1 MKDNDIIR
9 GIRENSEAAWRA
21 LYLAT
26 HDRFLPLISPFL
38 KHKSETDYDDIYEQ
52 ACFDLMDNVKDG
64 KLREGENVNLSGYFY
79 TICMRKALRAN
90 ERRGTEEERMR
101 KYGREKAE
109 ERAVEEASE
118 EHALEAMM
126 GFDPEAEQEADKEAW
141 ESVLELLDKALAG
154 IPERCRAILRR
165 YYWDKMPMKDIAAA
179 MGLKNADVAKA
190 SKNKCMRKLEN
201 AAEEMASADKAL
213 EEAVRRVVE
222 RDALRDLL
230 EEFRKESSGEWARAA
245 LDDKGDKKEE

>member
-1 MKDNDIIR
+1 
-9 GIRENSEAAWRA
+9 
-21 LYLAT
+21 
-26 HDRFLPLISPFL
+26 
-38 KHKSETDYDDIYEQ
+38 
-52 ACFDLMDNVKDG
+52 
-64 KLREGENVNLSGYFY
+64 
-79 TICMRKALRAN
+79 
-90 ERRGTEEERMR
+90 MR
-101 KYGREKAE
+101 KYGRKKAE

-118 EHALEAMM
+118 EHALEAIM
-126 GFDPEAEQEADKEAW
+126 GFDPEVEQEADKEAW
-141 ESVLELLDKALAG
+141 ERVLELLDKALAG